1 MLKFLGLQQGTV
13 KEKARDKKN
22 SSTSSS
28 SGYPTSSNAEEED
41 SDEKG
46 PQLYELLDESTV
58 VGSAGDAQ
66 AWPGSNEE
74 DIEEVLLPR
83 EGDQVWGVH
92 DARSEEETS
101 AVRSCAQIPIADENI
116 GGSETFRSRRSTP
129 SVQSSGHRNFGGG
142 DKRARSG
149 SGSKVSLPG
158 TMGDDA
164 SRQDFAPMLR
174 KGSSAQAWPEFLPA
188 PSASPSQSSERDL
201 LPPGD
206 GSDEISASRLKKKS
220 SLPPDMRSSDI
231 LTPGGVIEGHQDAG
245 SEVEG
250 NNGREDLVQGKNVF
264 LVPCMQCFACL

>member
-1 MLKFLGLQQGTV
+1 MFKFLGLQQGAV
-13 KEKARDKKN
+13 KEKARDRKN
-22 SSTSSS
+22 SSLSSS

-41 SDEKG
+41 SDEKD
-46 PQLYELLDESTV
+46 PQLYELLDKPTV

-66 AWPGSNEE
+66 AWPGSNED
-74 DIEEVLLPR
+74 DIEEVLLPG
-83 EGDQVWGVH
+83 EGDQVRGVH

-101 AVRSCAQIPIADENI
+101 AVRSIAKIPIADEYI

-142 DKRARSG
+142 DKSARSG

-158 TMGDDA
+158 TMGGDA

-188 PSASPSQSSERDL
+188 PSACPSQSSERDSR
-201 LPPGD
+201 PPGV
-206 GSDEISASRLKKKS
+206 GSGENSESHLKKKD
-220 SLPPDMRSSDI
+220 LMPPDIRSSDD

-245 SEVEG
+245 SEEEG
-250 NNGREDLVQGKNVF
+250 NDGREDLVQGKNVIC
-264 LVPCMQCFACL
+264 VPCMRCFACL